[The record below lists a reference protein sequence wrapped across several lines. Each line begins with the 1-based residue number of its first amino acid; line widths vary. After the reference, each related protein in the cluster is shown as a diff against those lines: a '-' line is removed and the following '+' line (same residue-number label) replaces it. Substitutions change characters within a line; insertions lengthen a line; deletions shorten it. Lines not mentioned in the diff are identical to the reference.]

1 MNDKN
6 TLLCEL
12 VTLVWISL
20 PTLNFSKTTD
30 DEVDTD
36 NTEPTLNKLIPTMP
50 PLSDLMFNNSSPVES
65 RPEVDVMLPSSSS
78 T

>member
-36 NTEPTLNKLIPTMP
+36 NAEPTLNKLIPTMP

-65 RPEVDVMLPSSSS
+65 RPDVDVMLPSSSS